1 MPLQDITKNRIKNG
15 FTSLYEEHKKHTD
28 CDWIFDD
35 VRGDIEKAIKNKISL
50 SKIVAVIANSGTYTV
65 GGKQVKVTTAK
76 LAKWLKTNGIRRTIH
91 RKKTAQKKTSK

>member
-35 VRGDIEKAIKNKISL
+35 
-50 SKIVAVIANSGTYTV
+50 NS
-65 GGKQVKVTTAK
+65 
-76 LAKWLKTNGIRRTIH
+76 
-91 RKKTAQKKTSK
+91 

>member
-1 MPLQDITKNRIKNG
+1 MPLKPTTKSRIKDG

-35 VRGDIEKAIKNKISL
+35 VRDDIQKAIKNKISL
-50 SKIVAVIANSGTYTV
+50 SKIVAVIANASNYSV
-65 GGKQVKVTTAK
+65 GDKQIKITTAK

-91 RKKTAQKKTSK
+91 RKKTAQKKSSE

>member
-1 MPLQDITKNRIKNG
+1 MPLKETTRSRIKDG

-50 SKIVAVIANSGTYTV
+50 SKIVAVIANASSYSIGD
-65 GGKQVKVTTAK
+65 KQIKITTAK

-91 RKKTAQKKTSK
+91 RKKTAQKKSSE